1 MAETI
6 KHKVVWGDTLSE
18 LAVKY
23 GTTVNS
29 IAVLNNI
36 KNIHRIYVGQVLYIK
51 GKPSSS
57 GSSGGSGGGGTP
69 AAPPN
74 NVYVHVFGLQADTER
89 TFFVQWSWGRANTK
103 EYRVVWEYLTRN
115 EYWFIGNDSKVT
127 ALESVYTA
135 PANAIKVRVKV
146 LPISETYKSND
157 KDVLYWTANWS
168 NFYMYDLNDL
178 PPKIPPTPTV
188 TIKDYTLTA
197 SHNNLDMNSHE
208 MQYEIVYNDTVTFK
222 MGTVP
227 ILLNSAS
234 WSCNLNPGYKYRVRA
249 RSKRWGTYSEWSQ
262 FTDYQTTKPAAP
274 AQILSCQATSKTSV
288 LLSWTPVETAEK
300 YSIEHTTKK
309 EYFEGSNSITK
320 INDIT
325 TTQYEITGLGT
336 GERYFFRVKAVNSKG
351 ESGFTPIATVVIGT
365 KPAAPTTWS
374 STSTAIVG
382 EELILYWVHNSEDD
396 SKETTAELY
405 LDINGTTL
413 TKTIVNNNPDETN
426 KTSMYSLAT
435 AGMIEGA
442 KVRWKVRTAG
452 ITKEYGDWSVERTV
466 DIYAPPTLHLELLN
480 NKGNPF
486 NVLHSFPFYIRGTA
500 GPSSQKA
507 ISFHV
512 AIVAKS
518 SYETVDEIGNVKM
531 VMEGDEVYSQFFDIS
546 TELLVEIMPGSVDL
560 QNNVEYDV
568 TCTVAMDSGLS
579 TSQTNTISVSWIDEI
594 FTPNAEM
601 TLDKETL
608 AVYVRPYCEYYPDIY
623 YQVAYEQPSSYVVN
637 PNVEVVG
644 IPKDRYDQQRIEI
657 PVKDTFKTDAPGQRV
672 TFSGTIYA
680 KNCIS
685 HPQTTVT
692 GGTQWCRIG
701 GEIQIEFED
710 ETVGYHSHF
719 RIEYNKDTM
728 QYPNTL
734 GVRIFGS
741 AQIPNKPIKRALAYL
756 YIQGLKSGEARVS
769 KPYITIGPEQTPW
782 EEPKWIRTSVTLP
795 KLEGISVDE
804 AFTHQYNDIVYA
816 GMNQG
821 VLTHF
826 CIVRSELAVQVPDV
840 AMSVYRREFNGT
852 FTEIGKD
859 IDNTKYTFVTDPHPA
874 LDYARYRI
882 VAISKTTG
890 SVSYV
895 DLPAFPVGEKSIVIQ
910 WNERWTNYNAIESIS
925 TEKPAWAGSM
935 LKLPYNIDVSDS
947 NDNDVTLVDYIGR
960 QHPVSYYG
968 TQVGSKATWNVDI
981 PRQDVDTIYALRRL
995 AIWMGD
1001 VYVREP
1007 SGSGYW
1013 ANVNVSFSQTHKETV
1028 IPVTISLKRVEGG
1041 V

>member
-405 LDINGTTL
+405 LDINGTTM

-466 DIYAPPTLHLELLN
+466 DIYAPPTLNLELLN
-480 NKGNPF
+480 NKGKPF

-531 VMEGDEVYSQFFDIS
+531 IMEGDEVYSQFFDIS

-623 YQVAYEQPSSYVVN
+623 YQVAYEQPSNYIKN
-637 PNVEVVG
+637 PSQVLYGRPASNHTSNIIELEIDLDRIKQDLSSVYNYSIQVIVSNAKAVPVEG
-644 IPKDRYDQQRIEI
+644 
-657 PVKDTFKTDAPGQRV
+657 
-672 TFSGTIYA
+672 SGKYY
-680 KNCIS
+680 
-685 HPQTTVT
+685 
-692 GGTQWCRIG
+692 RIG
-701 GEIQIEFED
+701 GEVVLIYSDGSREYPGAYVNADVDSRNFQN
-710 ETVGYHSHF
+710 TNARLSSNF
-719 RIEYNKDTM
+719 RVNQGK
-728 QYPNTL
+728 TL
-734 GVRIFGS
+734 TGIS
-741 AQIPNKPIKRALAYL
+741 ARMT
-756 YIQGLKSGEARVS
+756 IQGLASGDVTVL
-769 KPYITIGPEQTPW
+769 KPMIRKGENQSAY